1 MSKSERADDLFILE
15 TLRNWKMIQDELEV
29 NDYIPRDEW
38 VAQAIDNDRCIKILE
53 DRKSERVR
61 G

>member
-29 NDYIPRDEW
+29 SDYIPRDEW
-38 VAQAIDNDRCIKILE
+38 VAQTIDNDRAIKILE